1 MVSTRF
7 CMPSGSGC
15 ADWPPSLHISL
26 YQSSIPIKQDDI
38 DATDDGLVY
47 ISFPLFSAMHDST
60 HWSDEVYRFPLQK
73 RERLSLAVYGCKLPV
88 CQDSLFG
95 CWLPNRCLRHYHC
108 QGQGQHRCEV
118 SLSLPPRQ
126 WQLPTHQFWGTT
138 NIQHLLFIVC
148 ALAPCFSLV
157 WRKEKKTDIYI
168 TDLTCNQFLFC
179 MLDSVTR
186 TVGTIML
193 AF

>member
-108 QGQGQHRCEV
+108 QGQHRCEV
-118 SLSLPPRQ
+118 SLSLLPRQ
-126 WQLPTHQFWGTT
+126 WQLPTRQIWGTT
-138 NIQHLLFIVC
+138 NIQHLPFLVCISALF
-148 ALAPCFSLV
+148 FTHMEK
-157 WRKEKKTDIYI
+157 REKEWYT
-168 TDLTCNQFLFC
+168 TGLTCNPFLFC